1 MKQAEFF
8 IFFCLCFF
16 SAIISMLEITALI
29 FLKKLFLRTTTN
41 LLIAKYLLIY
51 IEFGNEVLEVYPK

>member
-1 MKQAEFF
+1 
-8 IFFCLCFF
+8 
-16 SAIISMLEITALI
+16 MLEITVLI
-29 FLKKLFLRTTTN
+29 FLKKLFLRVTTN